1 MFVPLELIG
10 STASQKEK
18 FSKAANNLLNHCF
31 ILKKKEDTRQDYI
44 YIKDNKEQ
52 FFENF
57 GYNPDAKLHEVDL
70 DEDCDCECEHEHHDC
85 DYAEHRH
92 KVHKMHGYFDKTTG
106 KRMCVMEDDTLCT
119 NCGACDMCDLDPN
132 KVCDNCGKC
141 LDILE
146 TDEKGY
152 VHVPVDKIITES
164 DDMSVEDFYAMYGL
178 DDEDEEEK

>member
-1 MFVPLELIG
+1 MQKRE
-10 STASQKEK
+10 AMAKEK
-18 FSKAANNLLNHCF
+18 
-31 ILKKKEDTRQDYI
+31 DTKSDE
-44 YIKDNKEQ
+44 K

-57 GYNPDAKLHEVDL
+57 GYNPDEKLHEVDL
-70 DEDCDCECEHEHHDC
+70 DAEDCDCGCDHEHQDC
-85 DYAEHRH
+85 DCIEHNH
-92 KVHKMHGYFDKTTG
+92 KVHKMHGYLDKVTG
-106 KRMCVMEDDTLCT
+106 KRMCVMEDNAICT
-119 NCGACDMCDLDPN
+119 NCGSCDMCDLDPT

-178 DDEDEEEK
+178 DDEDEDK